1 MTKKYDHT
9 ALAYNKRGKLIAVA
23 KNSYVKTH
31 PLQAKFGKESGKP
44 NAIYLHAELAVLI
57 KAREPVH
64 RLVVLRFDSKGTPA
78 NSAPCAS
85 CQLAIKHYGVRHVE
99 HS

>member
-1 MTKKYDHT
+1 MSKKYDHT

-23 KNSYVKTH
+23 KNSYTKTH
-31 PLQAKFGKESGKP
+31 PLQAKFGKQSGKP

-57 KAREPVH
+57 KSREPVH
-64 RLVVLRFDSKGTPA
+64 RLVVLRFDSKGRPA

-85 CQLAIKHYGVRHVE
+85 CQVAIKYYGVKHVE
-99 HS
+99 HT